1 MSGGVGNL
9 SEQAH
14 QQWPQRQAYIRSCIL
29 SESIDYK
36 LARVSNFGSPTER
49 MCFYQI
55 RTAIRVTWEP
65 KSQFS

>member
-14 QQWPQRQAYIRSCIL
+14 EPWPQRQAYIRSCIL
-29 SESIDYK
+29 SESINYK

-49 MCFYQI
+49 MSLYQI
-55 RTAIRVTWEP
+55 RTAIKGTWEP